1 MPGSFFVL
9 ERHVG
14 SYTSQNVS
22 AMIAQCF
29 STFFASFLAFFC
41 FAAEAFSILCRNR
54 TGTRFDFGS
63 ETIVSTILRPNGVGN
78 LTSDLH
84 IGLLAWCVL
93 SQPSMEK
100 FEAIQKKFGT

>member
-14 SYTSQNVS
+14 SYVRQHVS
-22 AMIAQCF
+22 AIVARNS
-29 STFFASFLAFFC
+29 STFFASFFAFFC
-41 FAAEAFSILCRNR
+41 FAADAFSILCRNR

-63 ETIVSTILRPNGVGN
+63 RRCVSTPPRSSGVES

-84 IGLLAWCVL
+84 VELLTWCRL
-93 SQPSMEK
+93 SHSSTEK
-100 FEAIQKKFGT
+100 FEMIQKKFGT

>member
-1 MPGSFFVL
+1 M
-9 ERHVG
+9 RQ
-14 SYTSQNVS
+14 YVS
-22 AMIAQCF
+22 AVVAHGC

-41 FAAEAFSILCRNR
+41 FAADAFSILCRNR

-63 ETIVSTILRPNGVGN
+63 GTGVSDTLRSGDVAS

-84 IGLLAWCVL
+84 IELLAWCML
-93 SQPSMEK
+93 SHSSTEK